1 MTKEL
6 KSYTRKELLALPDR
20 HWDSDTTYSS
30 VLMLAS
36 GFLHDSGWGSITLI
50 GINQG
55 IPIEIITR
63 HSDDIRFI
71 VTEGC
76 KIYGGIYPSP
86 QYSIDCLPKIS
97 AFHVWSRTHTF
108 TVGSALSSIDITVS
122 PITK

>member
-20 HWDSDTTYSS
+20 PWNSETTYSS
-30 VLMLAS
+30 ILMLAS

-50 GINQG
+50 GVQKG
-55 IPIEIITR
+55 VPTEIITK

-71 VTEGC
+71 VTQGA
-76 KIYGGIYPSP
+76 KLYGGIYPRA

-97 AFHVWSRTHTF
+97 AFHVWSRDNSF
-108 TVGSALSSIDITVS
+108 TVGSALSSIDITIS
-122 PITK
+122 PIK